1 MQITNT
7 TDTNIEKIK
16 DDFNSQSY
24 CKLLRMEI
32 IDVGE
37 GNARLSLNI
46 NQSHLNQN
54 GFVHG
59 EIISSIA
66 DTAAAV
72 ALLSTIDARRK
83 ISTIEFKISFLRPIK
98 NNIFADAKII
108 HKGSRIAVMDID
120 IKNTEQQLVAK
131 CLATFMIAED
141 KS

>member
-7 TDTNIEKIK
+7 TDINIKKIK

-24 CKLLRMEI
+24 CKLLGMEI

-37 GNARLSLNI
+37 GIARLSLNI

-59 EIISSIA
+59 GIISSVA

-72 ALLSTIDARRK
+72 ALLSTIDAGRK
-83 ISTIEFKISFLRPIK
+83 VSTIEFKINFLRPIK
-98 NNIFADAKII
+98 NNIFAVAKVI
-108 HKGSRIAVMDID
+108 HKGSRIAVVDID
-120 IKNTEQQLVAK
+120 IENTQQQLVAK